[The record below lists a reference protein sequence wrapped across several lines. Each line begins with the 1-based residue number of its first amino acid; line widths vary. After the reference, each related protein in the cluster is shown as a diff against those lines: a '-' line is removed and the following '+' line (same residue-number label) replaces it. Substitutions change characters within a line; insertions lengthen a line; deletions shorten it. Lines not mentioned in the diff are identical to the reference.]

1 MPVLSAR
8 DLRHAYGDRSILDG
22 VSLAIAR
29 GERVGL
35 IGQNGAGKSTL
46 AAILCG
52 AVEPD
57 GGEVVLRGGC
67 DLAYL
72 AQEVDFGEHRT
83 PRDYIQAGLAVWS
96 EATARYEASTEALA
110 EAPGDADLLEAQ
122 AGAADDIERHGGWDV
137 MHRVDEIAGH
147 LGIVDLDVPVADMS
161 GGERR
166 RVALA
171 RVLIARPS
179 LAILDEPTNHLD
191 VAAIEWL
198 EDHLISDHPG
208 AVLLITHD
216 RAVLDRVAQRT
227 LELDDGAIH
236 EYPGGWERYLEAR
249 AERLAHAARREA
261 NRQNQLRRELEWLR
275 RSPKARTTKSQARI
289 DRVEALRDATPTPQQ
304 RDARFEFAATR
315 AGKTVIELRD
325 LRVSIAGR
333 RLIDGLDL
341 ALAPGDRVGII
352 GANGAG
358 KTSLLRV
365 LLGQLEP
372 ESGRAIIGA
381 TARLAHFDQ
390 ERAELDDDRTV
401 AENVVANRDVVR
413 VAGREMKTVSYLAR
427 MLFPADKQ
435 RQKVATLSGGERA
448 RVSMARFLLSPANV
462 LLLDEPTNDL
472 DVATLAALEEMLI
485 ESGATVLFVTHDRY
499 FLDRVATTVLS
510 FEGDGRV
517 VRYADSAQAIA
528 ALRAARRPRPPEPAA
543 KREPPRPAAPAAA
556 GLTFSEE
563 HELERLMPLIEEAE
577 AALAAI
583 EAELADPDLY
593 ARRGAEVPALQARR
607 DAAQALVDER
617 VARWEE
623 LEGKRSS

>member
-22 VSLAIAR
+22 VSLAITR

-83 PRDYIQAGLAVWS
+83 PRDYIRAGLAAWS
-96 EATARYEASTEALA
+96 EATARYEEATEALA
-110 EAPGDADLLEAQ
+110 GDPGDRGLLEAQ
-122 AGAADDIERHGGWDV
+122 ARAADDIERHGGWDV
-137 MHRVDEIAGH
+137 MHRVDEIASH
-147 LGIVDLDVPVADMS
+147 LGVADLDAPVADMS

-166 RVALA
+166 RVDLA
-171 RVLIARPS
+171 RVLLARPS

-191 VAAIEWL
+191 VATIEWL
-198 EDHLISDHPG
+198 EGYLVADHPG

-227 LELDDGAIH
+227 LELDGGAIY
-236 EYPGGWERYLEAR
+236 EYPGGWERYLEAK
-249 AERLAHAARREA
+249 AERLAHQARREA

-275 RSPKARTTKSQARI
+275 RSPKARTTKSQARV
-289 DRVEALRDATPTPQQ
+289 DRVEALRDATPAQQQ
-304 RDARFEFAATR
+304 REASLEFVAART
-315 AGKTVIELRD
+315 GKTVVELRD

-341 ALAPGDRVGII
+341 ALARGDRVGII

-372 ESGRAIIGA
+372 ESGQVITGA
-381 TARLAHFDQ
+381 TARFAHFDQ
-390 ERAELDDDRTV
+390 ERAELDGERTV
-401 AENVVANRDVVR
+401 AENVAANRDVVE
-413 VAGREMKTVSYLAR
+413 VAGREIKTVSYLAR

-435 RQKVATLSGGERA
+435 RQKVDTLSGGERA
-448 RVSMARFLLSPANV
+448 RVAIAKFLLTRANV

-472 DVATLAALEEMLI
+472 DVDTLAALEEMLI
-485 ESGATVLFVTHDRY
+485 DSGATVLFVTHDRY
-499 FLDRVATTVLS
+499 FLDRVATAVLS
-510 FEGDGRV
+510 FEGDGQV

-528 ALRAARRPRPPEPAA
+528 GLRAALRATGPEPGSA
-543 KREPPRPAAPAAA
+543 KPAPPPKPASPPTA

-563 HELERLMPLIEEAE
+563 HELEQLMPLIDEAE

-583 EAELADPDLY
+583 ESELADPDLY
-593 ARRGAEVPALQARR
+593 ASRGAEVPALQARR
-607 DAAQALVDER
+607 DAARALVDQR

-623 LEGKRSS
+623 LEGKR